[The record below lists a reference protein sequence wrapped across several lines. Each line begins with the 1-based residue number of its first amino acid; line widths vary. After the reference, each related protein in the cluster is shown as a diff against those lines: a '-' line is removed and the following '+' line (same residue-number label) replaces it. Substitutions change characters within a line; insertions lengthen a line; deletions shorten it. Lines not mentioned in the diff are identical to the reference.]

1 MNKRKANRIEGPSQ
15 KVASRTLVGK
25 PHQSTKN
32 IAAQLMDV
40 ADHLSRKG
48 FATISQHIDVT
59 KPVPVRLD
67 IEFEAV
73 SSYRVAAP
81 PPTVPAPVP
90 IPTPAP
96 NTRGRR
102 NRNVASMPI
111 VV

>member
-15 KVASRTLVGK
+15 KFMSRTLIGK

-48 FATISQHIDVT
+48 FATTSQHIDVT
-59 KPVPVRLD
+59 KPAPTRLD
-67 IEFEAV
+67 IEFEAA

-81 PPTVPAPVP
+81 PPTVPVPVP
-90 IPTPAP
+90 TVLHHGKLVGACVWCGPGLPRA
-96 NTRGRR
+96 
-102 NRNVASMPI
+102 
-111 VV
+111 